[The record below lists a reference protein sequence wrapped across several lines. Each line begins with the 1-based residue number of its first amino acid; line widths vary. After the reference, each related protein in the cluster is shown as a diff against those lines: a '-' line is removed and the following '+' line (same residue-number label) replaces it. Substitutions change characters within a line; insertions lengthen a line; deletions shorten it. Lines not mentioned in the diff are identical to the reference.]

1 MQLVSLLSWWYSG
14 GVRRMF
20 HTVQMKFAGLL
31 DYFSIDLLLRTLFAP
46 FRQISAG
53 SVDGPIGVKLR
64 AFFDQLI
71 SRVIGS
77 IVRTIVIL
85 IGAVAITLQAAVSLL
100 FILLWFV
107 MPMLPIV
114 GLVMMLVGWIPWT
127 LKL

>member
-14 GVRRMF
+14 GVRRMLSQ
-20 HTVQMKFAGLL
+20 VRVRFAGLL
-31 DYFSIDLLLRTLFAP
+31 DYFSIDLLIRTLFAP

-53 SVDGPIGVKLR
+53 SVNGPIGLQIR

-77 IVRTIVIL
+77 VVRTIVIL
-85 IGAVAITLQAAVSLL
+85 VGCIAIILQGIVSAIY
-100 FILLWFV
+100 ILLWLA
-107 MPMLPIV
+107 MPLVPIV
-114 GLVMMLVGWIPWT
+114 GLIMMLVGWIPWT

>member
-20 HTVQMKFAGLL
+20 HTVQMKFTGLL

>member
-71 SRVIGS
+71 SRMIGL